1 MDLYKFKYTFKQRL
15 NFVFGL
21 IIFIFLVLLIKFFYL
36 QIIQFDLYS
45 SLSTSNRIKIIPIP
59 AIRGQILD
67 RNGEILAE
75 NKLIYTLEIDP
86 KMKLDLNKIKNQLS
100 DIVEVTKYDIKKYNK
115 AFKESHYSSTL
126 PIKTNL
132 STIEVAKFVANN
144 YKYPN
149 IILKHKFSRSYPKEK
164 SGAHFI
170 GYINRINKKDI
181 KKLKKSNNYKSY
193 MGLDHIGQTGIEFFY
208 ENKLHG
214 FPGYKKIE
222 VDANNKV
229 IRTIETVEPIHGKDI
244 ILNIDYKIQKV
255 AEKAFGSYKGAMVA
269 MNPKNGAVIAYV
281 SQPTFNPNLFTNG
294 IDEINW
300 KRLNSSIHKPLLDRV
315 VSGLYPP
322 GSTIKPFVAL
332 AALENNVR
340 NPPFSIQ
347 DQGFFIMPNSSK
359 IFKDWKKGGHGE
371 VDIIKAIAVSCD
383 TFFYGL
389 GIELGIPKLNNMLR
403 KFGFGDKT
411 NIDIPN
417 EKKGLI
423 ASPKWKAN
431 KYKKKWYQGETAI
444 TAIGQGYTQ
453 TTPIQLALATT
464 KLINPNNIIQPYLFQ
479 QNISPKYMKKEL
491 ENIKENK
498 NLSLV
503 KEGMSLVTKEGGTA
517 AFIGRTADYNV
528 SAKTGTA
535 QVFGLKE
542 GQVYNEA
549 TLPDRLKDHAL
560 FIAFAPSENPELV
573 IAIVVENGGHGGST
587 AGPIAKKVFDA
598 YINGTN

>member
-15 NFVFGL
+15 NFIFGL
-21 IIFIFLVLLIKFFYL
+21 IIFIFFILLIKFFYL

-67 RNGEILAE
+67 RNGEILAA

-100 DIVEVTKYDIKKYNK
+100 DIVEITKYDIKKYNK
-115 AFKESHYSSTL
+115 IFKESHYSSTL

-149 IILKHKFSRSYPKEK
+149 IILKHKFSRSYPKAK

-170 GYINRINKKDI
+170 GYINRINKADI

-322 GSTIKPFVAL
+322 GSTIKPFVAF

-453 TTPIQLALATT
+453 TTPIQLAVATT
-464 KLINPNNIIQPYLFQ
+464 KLINPNNIIQPYLLQ
-479 QNISPKYMKKEL
+479 KNKLPEYIKKEL
-491 ENIKENK
+491 KNIKEDK

>member
-15 NFVFGL
+15 NFIFGL
-21 IIFIFLVLLIKFFYL
+21 IIFIFFILLIKFFYL

-100 DIVEVTKYDIKKYNK
+100 DIVEITKYDIKKYNK
-115 AFKESHYSSTL
+115 IFKESHYSSTL

-149 IILKHKFSRSYPKEK
+149 IILKHKFSRSYPKAK

-453 TTPIQLALATT
+453 TTPIQLAVATT
-464 KLINPNNIIQPYLFQ
+464 KLINPNNIIQPYLLQ
-479 QNISPKYMKKEL
+479 KNKLPEYIKKEL
-491 ENIKENK
+491 KNIKEDK

>member
-1 MDLYKFKYTFKQRL
+1 M
-15 NFVFGL
+15 
-21 IIFIFLVLLIKFFYL
+21 VLLIKFFYL
-36 QIIQFDLYS
+36 QIIQFNLYS

-67 RNGEILAE
+67 RNGEILAA

-86 KMKLDLNKIKNQLS
+86 EMKLDLNKIKNQLS
-100 DIVEVTKYDIKKYNK
+100 DIVEITKYDIKKYNK
-115 AFKESHYSSTL
+115 IFKESYYSSTL

-229 IRTIETVEPIHGKDI
+229 IRTIETVEPTHGKDI
-244 ILNIDYKIQKV
+244 ILSVDYKIQKV

-269 MNPKNGAVIAYV
+269 MNPKNGEVIAYV

-322 GSTIKPFVAL
+322 GSTIKPFVAF

-347 DQGFFIMPNSSK
+347 DKGFFIMPNSSK

-423 ASPKWKAN
+423 ASPKWKKN

-517 AFIGRTADYNV
+517 AFIGRTTDYNV

-573 IAIVVENGGHGGST
+573 IAIVIENGGHGGST

-598 YINGTN
+598 YINEAN